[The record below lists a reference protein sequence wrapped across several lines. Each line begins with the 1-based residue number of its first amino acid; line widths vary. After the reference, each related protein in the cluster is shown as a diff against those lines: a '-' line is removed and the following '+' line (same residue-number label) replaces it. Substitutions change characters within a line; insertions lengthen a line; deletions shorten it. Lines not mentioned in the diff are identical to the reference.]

1 MCILEGSVR
10 ITVSSSRSRT
20 SWTHPL
26 PSYDSH
32 AVLPPLSVVL
42 GTFIFGQFSL
52 SSRIFPDFSLLS
64 YSFCTKLLM
73 VALVFR
79 SELAYPGWILCSNLC
94 VFTSDIALCQLYH
107 SICYFQ
113 LLLRSF
119 SDGYRARKLII
130 DLLLLRGLISLYS
143 D

>member
-1 MCILEGSVR
+1 
-10 ITVSSSRSRT
+10 
-20 SWTHPL
+20 
-26 PSYDSH
+26 
-32 AVLPPLSVVL
+32 
-42 GTFIFGQFSL
+42 
-52 SSRIFPDFSLLS
+52 
-64 YSFCTKLLM
+64 M